1 MVTLGVDLASK
12 AKNTAACLI
21 RWDGEFA
28 EVHPPEIGLTDSD
41 LLELFGS
48 PDTGPDK
55 IGIDAPFGWPVDFVG
70 AIHAHSTNMHWPH
83 VNNPR
88 LRYRRTDL
96 FVWQKTGKVPL
107 AVTADKIAMT
117 AFRAA
122 RLLAM
127 VYEAGED
134 VDRAGK
140 NGRFVEV
147 YPAAALRVWGMTPV
161 IGQLDKVASAL
172 ASKAGLK
179 LDDGVLLAVK
189 ENGDKFDALV
199 AALVTRAA
207 AIGCCEEIPPEDRKR
222 AKREGWIALPK
233 SGSLGRLATNCP
245 SS

>member
-1 MVTLGVDLASK
+1 MITLGVDLASQAPK
-12 AKNTAACLI
+12 TAACLI
-21 RWDGEFA
+21 RWDGEKPH
-28 EVHPPEIGLTDSD
+28 VDCPKIGLEDPG
-41 LLELFGS
+41 LLELFGC

-70 AIHAHSTNMHWPH
+70 AIHAHSTHMHWPH

-88 LRYRRTDL
+88 LRYRRTDH
-96 FVWQKTGKVPL
+96 FVKQKTGINPL
-107 AVTADKIAMT
+107 AVAADKIAMT
-117 AFRAA
+117 AIRAA
-122 RLLAM
+122 RLLAKM
-127 VYEAGED
+127 YEAGED
-134 VDRAGK
+134 VDRTGR

-161 IGQLDKVASAL
+161 NGQWDKVASAL
-172 ASKAGLK
+172 ASEAGLK
-179 LDDGVLLAVK
+179 LDDGVLLAVREDK
-189 ENGDKFDALV
+189 DKFDALV

-245 SS
+245 